1 MDGLQAAVAS
11 SDAQRAIDDLAEA
24 RGRTLELV
32 APFSEAELE
41 RVHSTL
47 MSPLVWDLGHIAA
60 FEDLWLAHRYGGR
73 PLLREDLADVYDA
86 FETPRAGRGD
96 LPFLRPDDARD
107 YLRDVRERVLEVIA
121 DRGVGDG
128 VIAELIVRHEQQ
140 HNETMLQTI
149 QLAKLEGL
157 WLNGGNAGNAGVP
170 GNGGTVGVGFTGLE
184 LVEIPGGECIIGAP
198 ATGFAYD
205 NERPRHRTD
214 VRGYL
219 IGRTPIT
226 NATYLTFVEGGGYE
240 RREWWSDE
248 GWSWKEDYDITRPQS
263 WSADLR
269 SEWRLSG
276 LEPLH
281 PDRPVVH
288 ISWFEADAF
297 ARAHSGRLPTEIE
310 WEKAATWDQEQ
321 ETALTYPWGHEAPIP
336 GLHANVDQRAGG
348 PVPAG
353 SLPAGAS
360 SYGVLGMI
368 GDVWEWTAS
377 NFSGYPGF
385 QPFPYREYSEVF
397 FGDKYKVL
405 RGGAWATR
413 PRLITP
419 TFRNWDFPQRRQIFS
434 GLRIAKDL

>member
-1 MDGLQAAVAS
+1 MDGFQAAVAP
-11 SDAQRAIDDLAEA
+11 SDARTAIDRLQEA
-24 RGRTLELV
+24 RERTLELV
-32 APFSEAELE
+32 APLSDEELE

-60 FEDLWLAHRYGGR
+60 FEDLWLAHRLGGA
-73 PLLREDLADVYDA
+73 PLLREELADVYDA
-86 FETPRAGRGD
+86 FETPRADRGD
-96 LPFLRPDDARD
+96 LPFLRPPEARE
-107 YLRDVRERVLEVIA
+107 YLQEVRERTLEVIE
-121 DRGVGDG
+121 RQGVEDG
-128 VIAELIVRHEQQ
+128 VIAELVVRHEQQ

-149 QLAKLEGL
+149 QLARLQGL
-157 WLNGGNAGNAGVP
+157 THLAGAAATGATGAAAGAAP
-170 GNGGTVGVGFTGLE
+170 SFTGLE
-184 LVEIPGGECIIGAP
+184 LVEIPAGPCTVGAGEHD
-198 ATGFAYD
+198 FAYD

-263 WSADLR
+263 WTADLR
-269 SEWRLSG
+269 SEWRLAG
-276 LEPLH
+276 LVPLH

-297 ARAHSGRLPTEIE
+297 ARAHAGRLPTEIE

-321 ETALTYPWGHEAPIP
+321 HASRLYPWGDTPIIP
-336 GLHANVDQRAGG
+336 GLHANIDQRSGG

-353 SLPAGAS
+353 SLPDGAS
-360 SYGVLGMI
+360 PYGVLSMI
-368 GDVWEWTAS
+368 GDVWEWTS
-377 NFSGYPGF
+377 SSFTGYPGF
-385 QPFPYREYSEVF
+385 EPFPYREYSEVF
-397 FGDKYKVL
+397 FGDAYKVL

-413 PRLITP
+413 PGIATP
-419 TFRNWDFPQRRQIFS
+419 TFRNWDLPQRRQIFS